1 MKLWLGILLAFGVVA
16 AACGGHKELDGNVNP
31 AQFETS
37 FVRPGGSTEF
47 TVRVDLLKAPP
58 SREPLD
64 IAFVFD
70 ATTSMTNVF
79 DVVRSRAIDILA
91 SIGELSTNTAY
102 SVASFTDYGG
112 GGPWHLHQGFT
123 GDAHG
128 TRATLESLGVSS
140 DFNQD
145 VQEAYSRALFE
156 AGHLSWRPEARRYLI
171 LFGDA
176 PARDPS
182 FYAENLGID
191 PGRDG
196 VENTGDDL
204 RFVDVVDAVRRKRIT
219 VLAIYDDKTAPFF
232 SSGSTQVAKSF
243 DYMAAQTGG
252 VSKRVSDA
260 RDIPAA
266 IERGLR
272 DSLRLEPALS
282 PGPEWQQW
290 VNISKPRRIN
300 ATTFDFNV
308 TVHAPALANSG
319 VFRFPLTAS
328 HAREIGGARIGV
340 VAVTVRVG
348 MANLDW
354 RRILVPLYLFLLVL
368 LLLARLLWQRHLGR
382 SIPYHGHRPVLR
394 FLWRAAVFALVY
406 GAAYGI
412 WMFAPGKLP
421 PLNP

>member
-1 MKLWLGILLAFGVVA
+1 MKVWALILFVVVVVA
-16 AACGGHKELDGNVNP
+16 SGCGHQKVDGNVSP
-31 AQFETS
+31 TQFETS
-37 FVRPGGSTEF
+37 FVQPGGRTDF
-47 TVRVDLLKAPP
+47 TVTVDLLKAPP
-58 SREPLD
+58 STEPLD

-79 DVVRSRAIDILA
+79 DVVRSRAIEILA

-102 SVASFTDYGG
+102 ATARFTDYGG
-112 GGPWHLHQGFT
+112 GGPWYLHQDFT
-123 GDAHG
+123 RDANG
-128 TRATLESLGVSS
+128 TRATLERLGVSY

-156 AGHLSWRPEARRYLI
+156 AANLSWRPEARRYLI

-176 PARDPS
+176 PVRDPH

-204 RFVDVVDAVRRKRIT
+204 RFVDVVESVRKNGIT
-219 VLAIYDDKTAPFF
+219 VLAIYDDKTASYF

-243 DYMAAQTGG
+243 EYMAAETGG
-252 VSKRVSDA
+252 VAKLVSDA

-282 PGPEWQQW
+282 AAPEWQEW
-290 VNISKPRRIN
+290 VDISKPRRIN

-308 TVHAPALANSG
+308 TVHAPASSGDG
-319 VFRFPLTAS
+319 VFRFPLSAS
-328 HAREIGGARIGV
+328 HAREVGGARIGT
-340 VAVTVRVG
+340 VAVTIRVG
-348 MANLDW
+348 LANLDW
-354 RRILVPLYLFLLVL
+354 RKILLPLYFLLLAL
-368 LLLARLLWQRHLGR
+368 LLLVRFFWQRHLGR

-394 FLWRAAVFALVY
+394 FLGRMAAFALTC

-412 WMFAPGKLP
+412 WMLAPGKLP
-421 PLNP
+421 PFNP